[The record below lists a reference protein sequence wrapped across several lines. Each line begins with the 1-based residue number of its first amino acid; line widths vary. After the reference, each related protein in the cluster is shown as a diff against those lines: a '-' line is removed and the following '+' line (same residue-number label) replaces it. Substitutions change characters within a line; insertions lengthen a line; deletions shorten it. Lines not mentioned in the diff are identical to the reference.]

1 MNRRTAPSIL
11 DPHIAITMT
20 IIVINFSILV
30 GMELSGGSTNPEVL
44 LRFGAKYNPLI
55 WHGEWWRLFTMMFLH
70 IGPIHFLFNSYA
82 LFVLGWAVEPFI
94 GRLRYIALYLLSGIS
109 GSLIST
115 IFSAAKISA
124 GASGAIFGVAGA
136 ALAGELVRGGS
147 FPNVLRRPYG
157 RALLLFIAI
166 NLAFG
171 FLVPFID
178 NSAHIGGAVSGFCL
192 GYVFFAHKTKPPL
205 LIARSRIFLILFIL
219 GFAAAVALTVHPAR
233 TWQWHYSHAL
243 YSIHIN
249 DHKAARSE
257 LLMVVEHRPDFAP
270 AHSLLG
276 ITYLSLGDYQ
286 RALEELQTAN
296 RLGLL
301 NEENEFYLAS
311 AYIVLENY
319 TPALPHL
326 KKSLEL
332 GPKTAH
338 KFFLLGF
345 CQEKLNKPIQALQA
359 YTEAIKRNPNDLDYY
374 ARIQQ
379 LFTSHAF
386 PHYQDA
392 LNAFASVMAFLPQN
406 LEFYLIRGN
415 IHKHYRHFDD
425 AIEDFRKAVDIN
437 PNVVMANF
445 QLAYCYKKIGAYD
458 KALTAIHRFIAQTRT
473 GKEASTSRTLVSL
486 TLRAEIYQALGRN
499 TDAIHDNEQI
509 EQIYRHMLA
518 QSPDDPML
526 LNNLAWHYATTDT
539 RLEEA
544 ITLARQSIEAER
556 EPTYIDTLGW
566 LYYKT
571 GRYDDALVLFR
582 EALELDTENAQT
594 YLYHLGATLYKL
606 GRISEA
612 RDALLKATQP
622 GYDFDEYEQA
632 AALLDGKE

>member
-1 MNRRTAPSIL
+1 MNRRTAPSIF
-11 DPHIAITMT
+11 DPHIVITMT
-20 IIVINFSILV
+20 IIVINLSVLV
-30 GMELSGGSTNPEVL
+30 GMELAGGSTNPEVL

-70 IGPIHFLFNSYA
+70 IGPIHLFFNSYA

-157 RALLLFIAI
+157 RALLLFIVV

-178 NSAHIGGAVSGFCL
+178 NSAHIGGAISGFCL
-192 GYVFFAHKTKPPL
+192 GYVFFAHKAKLPL
-205 LIARSRIFLILFIL
+205 LIARSRIFLWIFIL
-219 GFAAAVALTVHPAR
+219 GFSAAVLLTLYPLK
-233 TWQWHYSHAL
+233 TTQWHFAQAMNYVDVGE
-243 YSIHIN
+243 YE
-249 DHKAARSE
+249 AARSE
-257 LLMVVEHRPDFAP
+257 LLIVIENQPDSAR

-276 ITYLSLGDYQ
+276 ITHLSLGDYEH
-286 RALEELQTAN
+286 ALHELETASH
-296 RLGLL
+296 LGLSNGATEYFL
-301 NEENEFYLAS
+301 GT
-311 AYIVLENY
+311 AYMALENY
-319 TPALPHL
+319 AAALPHL

-338 KFFLLGF
+338 KFFLLGS
-345 CQEKLNKPIQALQA
+345 CLEKLNKPIRALQA

-374 ARIQQ
+374 ARIEL

-386 PHYQDA
+386 PQYQDA

-425 AIEDFRKAVDIN
+425 AIEDFRKALDIN
-437 PNVVMANF
+437 PDAVMANY
-445 QLAYCYKKIGAYD
+445 QLAYCYKKIRAYD
-458 KALTAIHRFIAQTRT
+458 NAFIAIQRFIDQTRS
-473 GKEASTSRTLVSL
+473 KEYLSHMTPLGLS
-486 TLRAEIYQALGRN
+486 LRAEIYQALGRT
-499 TDAIHDNEQI
+499 TDATRDNKQI
-509 EQIYRHMLA
+509 EQIYQDMLA
-518 QSPDDPML
+518 KSPDDPML
-526 LNNLAWHYATTDT
+526 LNNLAWHYATTNT

-544 ITLARQSIEAER
+544 ITLARQSVEAER
-556 EPTYIDTLGW
+556 EPYNLDTLGW
-566 LYYKT
+566 VYYKT
-571 GRYDDALVLFR
+571 GRYDDAVVIFR
-582 EALELDTENAQT
+582 QLLELDTENTQC

-612 RDALLKATQP
+612 RDALRKATEP
-622 GYDFDEYEQA
+622 GYDFDEYEKA
-632 AALLDGKE
+632 AALLGAKE

>member
-1 MNRRTAPSIL
+1 
-11 DPHIAITMT
+11 MT

-70 IGPIHFLFNSYA
+70 IGFIHLFFNSYA

-178 NSAHIGGAVSGFCL
+178 NSAHIGGAISGFCL
-192 GYVFFAHKTKPPL
+192 GYVFFAHKSKLPL

-219 GFAAAVALTVHPAR
+219 AFAAAVALTVHPAR

-249 DHKAARSE
+249 DHKTARSE

-301 NEENEFYLAS
+301 NGENEVCLGS

-319 TPALPHL
+319 TPSLRHL
-326 KKSLEL
+326 KKALEL

-338 KFFLLGF
+338 KFFLLGL

-374 ARIQQ
+374 ARIER

-425 AIEDFRKAVDIN
+425 AIEDFRKALDIN

-445 QLAYCYKKIGAYD
+445 QLAYCYKKIGAYG
-458 KALTAIHRFIAQTRT
+458 KALTAIQRFLDQAR
-473 GKEASTSRTLVSL
+473 GKEYLSHMTPLGLS
-486 TLRAEIYQALGRN
+486 LRAEIYQALGRN
-499 TDAIHDNEQI
+499 TDATRDNEQI
-509 EQIYRHMLA
+509 EQTYQHMLA

-526 LNNLAWHYATTDT
+526 KNYLAWHSATTDT
-539 RLEEA
+539 RLEDA
-544 ITLARQSIEAER
+544 IALARQSIEAER
-556 EPTYIDTLGW
+556 EPYNLDTLAW

-571 GRYDDALVLFR
+571 GRYDDALAMFR
-582 EALELDTENAQT
+582 EALELDTDNAQG
-594 YLYHLGATLYKL
+594 YLYHLGATLHKL

-632 AALLDGKE
+632 AALLDAKE

>member
-11 DPHIAITMT
+11 DPRIFLTMT
-20 IIVINFSILV
+20 VIVINFVVLV
-30 GMELSGGSTNPEVL
+30 GMELAGGSTNPEVL

-70 IGPIHFLFNSYA
+70 IGFIHLFFNSYA

-94 GRLRYIALYLLSGIS
+94 GRLRYAALYLLSGIS
-109 GSLIST
+109 GSLLST

-157 RALLLFIAI
+157 RALILFIAI

-178 NSAHIGGAVSGFCL
+178 NSAHIGGAIAGFCL
-192 GYVFFAHKTKPPL
+192 GYVFFAHKAKLPIL
-205 LIARSRIFLILFIL
+205 VARSRIFLWIFIL
-219 GFAAAVALTVHPAR
+219 GFSAAVLLTVYPLK
-233 TWQWHYSHAL
+233 TTQWHFAQAMNYVD
-243 YSIHIN
+243 YGEYE
-249 DHKAARSE
+249 AARSE
-257 LLMVVEHRPDFAP
+257 LLIVVKHQPDYAR

-276 ITYLSLGDYQ
+276 ITYLSLGDYE
-286 RALEELQTAN
+286 RAIQELETAN
-296 RLGLL
+296 RLGLS
-301 NEENEFYLAS
+301 NEGTEYFLGT
-311 AYIVLENY
+311 AYMALENY
-319 TPALPHL
+319 AAALPHL

-332 GPKTAH
+332 GPKTPM
-338 KFFLLGF
+338 KFSFLGKCL
-345 CQEKLNKPIQALQA
+345 EKLNKPIQALQV
-359 YTEAIKRNPNDLDYY
+359 YTEAIKRNPNRLNYY
-374 ARIQQ
+374 ARIER
-379 LFTSHAF
+379 LFTSRAF

-415 IHKHYRHFDD
+415 IHKHYRHFDY
-425 AIEDFRKAVDIN
+425 AIEDFRKALDMNSDALI
-437 PNVVMANF
+437 ANY
-445 QLAYCYKKIGAYD
+445 QLAYCFKKIGAYN
-458 KALTAIHRFIAQTRT
+458 KALDAVDRFLDQARS
-473 GKEASTSRTLVSL
+473 KEYLSHMTPLGLS
-486 TLRAEIYQALGRN
+486 LRAEIYQALGRN
-499 TDAIHDNEQI
+499 TDADRDNEQI
-509 EQIYRHMLA
+509 EQIYQDMLA
-518 QSPDDPML
+518 QSPDEPML

-556 EPTYIDTLGW
+556 EPTYLDTLGW

-571 GRYDDALVLFR
+571 GRYDDALALFR

-594 YLYHLGATLYKL
+594 YLYHLGATLYEL

-612 RDALLKATQP
+612 REALRKATQP
-622 GYDFDEYEQA
+622 GYDFDEYEHA
-632 AALLDGKE
+632 AALLDAKE